1 MSQAARAHLKAA
13 GRRSFKM
20 QAAGWTFAI
29 LPLALSM
36 LASDTGSSAGAQPS
50 IQQEEIGGGGEG
62 AGVYGGVRGVT
73 YFHFALGHLEQ
84 RLCRDDIWE
93 EKMKSKSALHG
104 ARRRRRRTSVEF
116 SVESL

>member
-20 QAAGWTFAI
+20 QAPGWTFAI

-50 IQQEEIGGGGEG
+50 IQQEEIGIGGGGGEG
-62 AGVYGGVRGVT
+62 VGGGREDGWGVSRISTLPLDTWNKGVVGMISGKRKWKVNLP
-73 YFHFALGHLEQ
+73 F
-84 RLCRDDIWE
+84 
-93 EKMKSKSALHG
+93 MV
-104 ARRRRRRTSVEF
+104 RTPPRVGRI
-116 SVESL
+116 

>member
-1 MSQAARAHLKAA
+1 
-13 GRRSFKM
+13 M
-20 QAAGWTFAI
+20 QAPGWTFAI

-50 IQQEEIGGGGEG
+50 IQQEEIGGGGGEG
-62 AGVYGGVRGVT
+62 GGGGGVT

-84 RLCRDDIWE
+84 RRCRDDIWE

-104 ARRRRRRTSVEF
+104 AHPRRTSVEF
-116 SVESL
+116 SVESP